1 MVGEHAR
8 CLYKLSQALYQD
20 VGKEVKADEILR
32 EAEELYF
39 TRAEN
44 LGRSP
49 TEDEYDQLV
58 YVIWR

>member
-1 MVGEHAR
+1 MISEHAR

-20 VGKEVKADEILR
+20 EGKEVKADEILR

-39 TRAEN
+39 TKAEN

-49 TEDEYDQLV
+49 TEAEYDQLI
-58 YVIWR
+58 YVLRR